1 MATFPNPLPPG
12 RGMWRLVAQSRQ
24 FAPGATPTVLAELSN
39 ARGRQL
45 VQAWD
50 SAAMLTFTL
59 DGHDP
64 EAAALVELATDVCAY
79 RWDQTTPGADEE
91 LMFRGIVAHSEDE
104 VSEQDHVVIFQC
116 YDYLKMLERRL
127 ITTTVDYSV
136 ATIDQDALAALLV
149 TLATTTVESSS
160 GTSFAPGAY
169 LPLDVVYCAPDGSPR
184 IAGAGTPAR
193 NRTYLGSQQ
202 ISQALDDLA
211 KVIGGFDYDVL
222 PGGPGSPDHVRI
234 FYPEQGETRPSP
246 VLAYGSSIASLTRTV
261 NSGDYANYW
270 RVLGNSATV
279 DPAAPQL
286 FGEVWNADAND
297 VTRIPVGLW
306 MSSDNAADVSIQSTL
321 DQQAGGDL
329 AISSPL
335 VPAYTLNLRPGFWT
349 HRAINMGDVV
359 PLVINSG
366 RLNVNATV
374 RILGITYDI
383 GDDGEEDVSL
393 TVGRQP
399 LTFTQLVTQADRTT
413 DALTRR

>member
-64 EAAALVELATDVCAY
+64 AAAALVELQTDVCAY
-79 RWDQTTPGADEE
+79 RWDQKDAGAPEV
-91 LMFRGIVAHSEDE
+91 LMFRGILAHSEDE

-116 YDYLKMLERRL
+116 YDYLKMLERRIL
-127 ITTTVDYSV
+127 TTTVDYSV
-136 ATIDQDALAALLV
+136 TTIDQDSLAALLV
-149 TLATTTVESSS
+149 ASGTNVVSSS
-160 GTSFAPGAY
+160 GTPLSPGSY
-169 LPLDVVYCAPDGSPR
+169 LPLDMSYVAPDGSPR
-184 IAGAGTPAR
+184 VLGAGVPAR
-193 NRTYLGSQQ
+193 NRTYLGSTQVA
-202 ISQALDDLA
+202 QALDDLA
-211 KVIGGFDYDVL
+211 KVVNGYDYDCL

-234 FYPEQGETRPSP
+234 FYPEQGETRTDP
-246 VLAYGSSIASLTRTV
+246 VLVYGANVASLTRTV

-270 RVLGNSATV
+270 RTLGNAADV
-279 DPAAPQL
+279 DVTAPQL
-286 FGEVWNADAND
+286 YSEIWNADAND
-297 VTRIPVGLW
+297 ITRVPVGLW
-306 MSSDNAADVSIQSTL
+306 MSTDNAADVSIQSTL
-321 DQQAGGDL
+321 DQQAAGDL
-329 AISSPL
+329 ELSSPL
-335 VPAYTLNLRPGFWT
+335 VPAYTLNLRPGWWT
-349 HRAINMGDVV
+349 HDALNMGDVV

-366 RLNVNATV
+366 RLNVNSTI

-383 GDDGEEDVSL
+383 GDDGQEDVSL

-399 LTFTQLVTQADRTT
+399 LTFTQLVTQADNTV